1 MKAIATLLAILATTA
16 MLAVGCGDDEL
27 TTPTVPDTTTAADD
41 DGPLVV
47 YERAGGI
54 AYTAQRLVIEEDGSA
69 TVTVEGPGEIGAE
82 FQLSESELDELRALL
97 DAASFETPEPS
108 GCADCYAYVI
118 ESGDESATF
127 DQVNFPEGTEPLV
140 EFLSKIVERETP
152 SGPARDG

>member
-16 MLAVGCGDDEL
+16 MLAVGCDDDGL
-27 TTPTVPDTTTAADD
+27 TTPTIPDRTTAADD

-54 AYTAQRLVIEEDGSA
+54 AYTAQRLVIEKDGSA

-82 FQLSESELDELRALL
+82 FQLSESELGELHALL

-118 ESGDESATF
+118 ESGGESATF
-127 DQVNFPEGTEPLV
+127 DQTNFPEGTEPLV

>member
-1 MKAIATLLAILATTA
+1 MKAIAILAALLAAALAA
-16 MLAVGCGDDEL
+16 GCGDDQATAPTAPT
-27 TTPTVPDTTTAADD
+27 TTPAAEA
-41 DGPLVV
+41 LVV

-54 AYTAQRLVIEEDGSA
+54 AYTAQRLVVEEDGSA

-82 FQLSESELDELRALL
+82 FQLSGAELDELRALL

-108 GCADCYAYVI
+108 ACADCYVYVI
-118 ESGDESATF
+118 ESGGESARF
-127 DQVNFPEGTEPLV
+127 DQTNVPSSTEPLV